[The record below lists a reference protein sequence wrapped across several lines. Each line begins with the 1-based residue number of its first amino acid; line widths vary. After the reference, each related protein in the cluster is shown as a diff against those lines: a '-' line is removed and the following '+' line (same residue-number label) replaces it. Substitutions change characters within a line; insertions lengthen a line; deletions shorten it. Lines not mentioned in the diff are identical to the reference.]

1 MPGSKRS
8 VNFVFMQNID
18 SKTWYTAQRALER
31 AVALHLDDP
40 NVSHI
45 DLGHRIISSK
55 GNRIEPELAVRIHVH
70 KKLAGDSFRSFA
82 ARQSQRIFDA
92 GRIGFAIDVPQA
104 TYRLHWW
111 WQPWQVQNQRAQF
124 HRELRGGISISNAN
138 SFGFGTLGG
147 KVRDRQS
154 GEEMLLSNWHVL
166 VGSWLVKPGLP
177 ICQPAIV
184 DGGSETNAVAA
195 YTRHAM
201 DANLDAA
208 VAKLN
213 GQRLLRNEQL
223 EIGAVSGT
231 AAAQLGTKVIKS
243 GRRSGVTS
251 GIITGLEGY
260 TKQLYAGMTRII
272 RNVIHIAPEA
282 PGQEISAPGD
292 SGSWWLERSALRAVG
307 LHFAGSNAPEFG
319 LALSMPNVL
328 EALNVEIAA

>member
-1 MPGSKRS
+1 MK
-8 VNFVFMQNID
+8 NID
-18 SKTWYTAQRALER
+18 SQTWRTAARALER

-45 DLGHRIISSK
+45 DLGLRIITSE

-70 KKLAGDSFRSFA
+70 QKLADTSFRAFA
-82 ARQSQRIFDA
+82 ARQPQRVFDA
-92 GRIGFAIDVPQA
+92 SRIGFAIDVPQA

-111 WQPWQVQNQRAQF
+111 WQPWQTQNQRAQF
-124 HRELRGGISISNAN
+124 HRELRGGISISNAD

-154 GEEMLLSNWHVL
+154 REEMLLSNWHVL
-166 VGSWLVKPGLP
+166 AGSWFAKPGLP
-177 ICQPAIV
+177 ICQPALV
-184 DGGSETNAVAA
+184 DGGSAASAVAA

-223 EIGAVSGT
+223 EIGPVTGAIVP
-231 AAAQLGTKVIKS
+231 QLGTKVIKS
-243 GRRSGVTS
+243 GRRSGVTM
-251 GIITGLEGY
+251 GIITGVEGY

-272 RNVIHIAPEA
+272 RDVVHIAPET
-282 PGQEISAPGD
+282 PGKEISAPGD
-292 SGSWWLERSALRAVG
+292 SGSWWLERSARRAVG
-307 LHFAGSNAPEFG
+307 LHFAGSNTPEFG
-319 LALSMPNVL
+319 LALSMPKVL
-328 EALNVEIAA
+328 EALNVEIAV

>member
-1 MPGSKRS
+1 MK
-8 VNFVFMQNID
+8 NIEP
-18 SKTWYTAQRALER
+18 KTWRTARQALER

-45 DLGHRIISSK
+45 DLGLRILSSE

-70 KKLAGDSFRSFA
+70 QKLADTSFRAFA
-82 ARQSQRIFDA
+82 ARQPHRVFDA
-92 GRIGFAIDVPQA
+92 DRIGFALDVPQA

-111 WQPWQVQNQRAQF
+111 WQPWQVQSPRAQLYP
-124 HRELRGGISISNAN
+124 ELCGGIGISNAD

-154 GEEMLLSNWHVL
+154 GEEMILSNWHVL
-166 VGSWLVKPGLP
+166 VESWLARPGLP
-177 ICQPAIV
+177 ICQPAIG
-184 DGGSETNAVAA
+184 DGGSEINAVAA

-213 GQRLLRNEQL
+213 GQRPLCNQQM
-223 EIGAVSGT
+223 EIGAVTGAT
-231 AAAQLGTKVIKS
+231 VPQLGMKITKS
-243 GRRSGVTS
+243 GRRTGVTT
-251 GIITGLEGY
+251 GIITGVEGY
-260 TKQLYAGMTRII
+260 TKQVYAGMTRII
-272 RNVIHIAPEA
+272 RDVVHIAPEA
-282 PGQEISAPGD
+282 SGQEISAPGD

-307 LHFAGSNAPEFG
+307 LHFAGSNEPEFG
-319 LALSMPNVL
+319 LALSMPKVL